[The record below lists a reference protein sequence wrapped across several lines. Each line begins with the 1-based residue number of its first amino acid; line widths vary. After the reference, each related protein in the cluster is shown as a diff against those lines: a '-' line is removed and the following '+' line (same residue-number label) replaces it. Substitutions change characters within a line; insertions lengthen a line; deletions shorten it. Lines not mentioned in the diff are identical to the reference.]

1 MSALKNAHYLAFIR
15 SGARG
20 HLLAAPEV
28 QQELLHRVLHADP
41 LERPS
46 VLLSSPHVLLRCRE
60 STRKTALKRGRHSQK
75 RTSPWKAPKVAAESL
90 IRPVPLPKGP
100 ERTRARTRGRRHVPS
115 PQPRSRRTLQRGA
128 GASPAVPPAAAA
140 AAAHREVRVRARRAR
155 GGMRRRAAALA
166 GVGRGAVE
174 IGEVNGA
181 AESPAVAVGRCVPAA
196 VHDHGGAAGR
206 RTAEN
211 GGLRRGDGHVQG

>member
-1 MSALKNAHYLAFIR
+1 MSALNNARYLAFIR

-60 STRKTALKRGRHSQK
+60 STRKTALKPRGRRSEK
-75 RTSPWKAPKVAAESL
+75 RTSPREAARSRSREPPPASSDE
-90 IRPVPLPKGP
+90 RP
-100 ERTRARTRGRRHVPS
+100 ERTRARNRGRRHVPS
-115 PQPRSRRTLQRGA
+115 PQPRPRRTLQRGA
-128 GASPAVPPAAAA
+128 GAAPAVPPAAA
-140 AAAHREVRVRARRAR
+140 AAAHREVRVGARRAR
-155 GGMRRRAAALA
+155 GGVRRRAAALA

-174 IGEVNGA
+174 VGEVDGA
-181 AESPAVAVGRCVPAA
+181 AEGPAVAVGSRVPAA

-206 RTAEN
+206 RAAEN
-211 GGLRRGDGHVQG
+211 GGRRRGDEHVQC

>member
-75 RTSPWKAPKVAAESL
+75 RTSPWKAPKVAAENL
-90 IRPVPLPKGP
+90 IRPGPASRCPKGRKEP
-100 ERTRARTRGRRHVPS
+100 ERGAAAASTS
-115 PQPRSRRTLQRGA
+115 PPHSPG
-128 GASPAVPPAAAA
+128 PAVPC
-140 AAAHREVRVRARRAR
+140 
-155 GGMRRRAAALA
+155 
-166 GVGRGAVE
+166 
-174 IGEVNGA
+174 
-181 AESPAVAVGRCVPAA
+181 S
-196 VHDHGGAAGR
+196 AGR
-206 RTAEN
+206 APPRPSLRPPPPRLLTERSESEPGEPGAECA
-211 GGLRRGDGHVQG
+211 GEQLPSLEWGEAP